1 MPLSAIQSTLLQ
13 LLANNRNPESYVAGA
28 VALDREGPRFSGDI
42 DIFNDGDQR
51 LVATAEADAETIR
64 SAGSE
69 LVWTSTRGSGKR
81 SALVTKEKGKKERGQ
96 HTYFPALSLRTHSRF
111 GWFSAGVSGLRPAAL
126 RVTSSQR
133 LLPVTECK
141 GGRESV

>member
-1 MPLSAIQSTLLQ
+1 MPLSAIQTTLLQ

-81 SALVTKEKGKKERGQ
+81 SALVTKEKGKKEKRKGDSIPISRL
-96 HTYFPALSLRTHSRF
+96 FPCALIA
-111 GWFSAGVSGLRPAAL
+111 GSAGSLLASRVCGLQPSA
-126 RVTSSQR
+126 
-133 LLPVTECK
+133 
-141 GGRESV
+141 